1 MKILGTLFLGVFLF
15 FYAADPPLLEQ
26 IKKQG
31 ELRVITRY
39 GPTTYYE
46 GDQGAAG
53 LEYELAKRFAKELNV
68 KLRLIVAD
76 DFTDI
81 LQQVADQQVHFAAA
95 SLTVTPTRKAVVRFA
110 PHYQE
115 IKPQVV
121 YHRDRAPP
129 PPNLADWNS
138 DYRLQIIAGGN
149 QVDILK
155 QLKPNYPHLQWSA
168 VSDLEPS
175 ELLEQVW
182 EQEIPYALVGSNE
195 IVQMRRFY
203 PELEIGLE
211 LPETQPV
218 AWAFSR
224 SSKND
229 SLYLAAIQFFNR
241 LQQSGELEQLIERYY
256 GHLDNVE
263 QFNFTDIRSFHQHIK
278 ERLPHYRND
287 FEMIAARYQLDW
299 RLLAAIGYQES
310 KWDPNATS
318 VTGVRGLMM
327 LTQSTAREVG
337 VTNRE
342 DPLESVEG
350 AAKYLLAIKERLS
363 KTIPEPDRTWL
374 ALAAYNVGPEHLRDA
389 RRLTKQFGDN
399 PHYWVDVKKHLPKLT
414 QPQWYKQTKY
424 GYARGYE
431 PVQFVKNVRRFY
443 DILVR
448 LETEPKLIE
457 TSSSPPNLL
466 SGDLPILQ

>member
-46 GDQGAAG
+46 GEQGAAG
-53 LEYELAKRFAKELNV
+53 LEYELAKRFAEELNV
-68 KLRLIVAD
+68 KLRLIVSD
-76 DFTDI
+76 SFTDI

-95 SLTVTPTRKAVVRFA
+95 GLTVTPTRKAVVRFA

-129 PPNLADWNS
+129 PQNLADWNS

-155 QLKPNYPHLQWSA
+155 QLKPNYPHLQWSE

-182 EQEIPYALVGSNE
+182 EKEIPYALVGSNE
-195 IVQMRRFY
+195 MVQMRRFY

-299 RLLAAIGYQES
+299 RLLAAMGYQES

-327 LTQSTAREVG
+327 LTQSTAREMG
-337 VTNRE
+337 VTHRE

-363 KTIPEPDRTWL
+363 RTIPEPDRTWL

-466 SGDLPILQ
+466 SGNLPILQ

>member
-1 MKILGTLFLGVFLF
+1 MKILGTLFLGAVLF

-46 GDQGAAG
+46 GEHGAAG
-53 LEYELAKRFAKELNV
+53 LEYELAKRFAEELNV

-76 DFTDI
+76 NFTDI
-81 LQQVADQQVHFAAA
+81 LQQVADQQVHLAAA
-95 SLTVTPTRKAVVRFA
+95 GLTISPSRKAIVRFA
-110 PHYQE
+110 PHYQR
-115 IKPQVV
+115 IKSQVV
-121 YHRDRAPP
+121 YHRDRAQPP
-129 PPNLADWNS
+129 QNLADWNNN
-138 DYRLQIIAGGN
+138 YRLQVIASGN
-149 QVDILK
+149 QVDLLK
-155 QLKPNYPHLQWSA
+155 QLKSNYPRLQWSE
-168 VSDLEPS
+168 SDLEPT
-175 ELLEQVW
+175 ELLEQIW
-182 EQEIPYALVGSNE
+182 ENKISYALVGSNE

-203 PELEIGLE
+203 PELAIGLE
-211 LPETQPV
+211 LPETQPI

-256 GHLDNVE
+256 GHLDNID
-263 QFNFTDIRSFHQHIK
+263 QFNPINIRSFHQHIK

-327 LTQSTAREVG
+327 LTQSTAREMG
-337 VTNRE
+337 VTDRE

-350 AAKYLLAIKERLS
+350 AAKYLLAIKKRLS

-389 RRLTKQFGDN
+389 RRLTKQVGDD

-448 LETEPKLIE
+448 LETEPKPTENLPL
-457 TSSSPPNLL
+457 SPNLL

>member
-1 MKILGTLFLGVFLF
+1 MKILGTLFLGVVFF

-46 GDQGAAG
+46 GEPGAAG
-53 LEYELAKRFAKELNV
+53 LEYELAKRFAEELNV
-68 KLRLIVAD
+68 KLHLIVAD
-76 DFTDI
+76 NFTDI
-81 LQQVADQQVHFAAA
+81 LQQVADQKVHFAAA
-95 SLTVTPTRKAVVRFA
+95 GLTITSTRQAVVRFA
-110 PHYQE
+110 PPYQE
-115 IKPQVV
+115 IKSQVV
-121 YHRDRAPP
+121 YHRDIAPP

-138 DYRLQIIAGGN
+138 DYRLQIIAGDN

-155 QLKPNYPHLQWSA
+155 QLKPDYPQLQWSE
-168 VSDLEPS
+168 VSTLKIS
-175 ELLEQVW
+175 ELLERVW
-182 EQEIPYALVGSNE
+182 KKEIPYALVGSNE
-195 IVQMRRFY
+195 IVQMQRFY

-211 LPETQPV
+211 LPKTQLV

-224 SSKND
+224 SSQND
-229 SLYLAAIQFFNR
+229 SLYLAAIQFFNQ

-263 QFNFTDIRSFHQHIK
+263 QFDPINIRSFHQHIK
-278 ERLPHYRND
+278 ERLPHYRNN
-287 FEMIAARYQLDW
+287 FEMIATRHHLDW
-299 RLLAAIGYQES
+299 RLLAAMGYQES

-327 LTQSTAREVG
+327 LTQSTAQEMG
-337 VTNRE
+337 VTHRE

-350 AAKYLLAIKERLS
+350 AAKYLLAIKARLS

-389 RRLTKQFGDN
+389 RRLTKQFGGN

-431 PVQFVKNVRRFY
+431 SVQFVKNVRHFY

-448 LETEPKLIE
+448 LETEPKLI
-457 TSSSPPNLL
+457 
-466 SGDLPILQ
+466 